1 MSVIWRGDKH
11 ALLSKTGGQA
21 RPERSIALEPRSTVL
36 EEGCRRNGHTKASSH
51 GTFLIGNLKERQ
63 AMKAENR
70 RKLKSAKEKTT
81 KLGFEWSVFGAGGS
95 QLVSWPFKG
104 YQSTRHKAINPAVF
118 LPLPTLRAYI
128 TEPSW
133 RLKMGLHKGFYFPRN
148 SLLSPPHLLP
158 LHAAAKSNPK
168 EKY

>member
-63 AMKAENR
+63 AMKAEN
-70 RKLKSAKEKTT
+70 KSACSE
-81 KLGFEWSVFGAGGS
+81 LGTEASM
-95 QLVSWPFKG
+95 G
-104 YQSTRHKAINPAVF
+104 YKHTGVIREV
-118 LPLPTLRAYI
+118 T
-128 TEPSW
+128 
-133 RLKMGLHKGFYFPRN
+133 
-148 SLLSPPHLLP
+148 
-158 LHAAAKSNPK
+158 
-168 EKY
+168 